1 MIACARVAA
10 QHARVPYAARLSVC
24 PRCRRRVSRAISVR
38 RTASAT
44 SSARWGSRST
54 TSRRRGARCARSGCA
69 ALRTRRPPAMSFC
82 THPSHIP
89 LTAPRSRGVTT
100 AALAAQALAVG
111 AWAAPPPGPT
121 RRRANAVAGLT
132 RATTHRR
139 LALRTR
145 ALTRRRAVA
154 APATRHVATA
164 RTARSRHVENRHVES
179 RHVETNE
186 RRQDR
191 RATAGHR
198 HRARTSRAPPGNGV
212 SGFMGA
218 MYTITAAP
226 PRAAHA
232 PSRLLFGGRG
242 LETRSSQRPRG
253 RRARGRE
260 SQSAGACLHDG
271 ATPTGGGARRA
282 VTPDCS
288 RRQSRRDRRRQEVVR
303 KSTARAPSIRRA
315 PVRGRTVAAV
325 SLTLITV
332 CSQPAPGCNWTT
344 DVVN

>member
-1 MIACARVAA
+1 MVLIACARGAA

-24 PRCRRRVSRAISVR
+24 PRCRRRVSRATSAR

-69 ALRTRRPPAMSFC
+69 APRARRAPAISLCTHPPAISLC

-154 APATRHVATA
+154 APANRHVATA

-179 RHVETNE
+179 HHVETNE

-232 PSRLLFGGRG
+232 PSRLLTGGQG

-253 RRARGRE
+253 RERRRARGRE

-271 ATPTGGGARRA
+271 ATPTGSGARR
-282 VTPDCS
+282 
-288 RRQSRRDRRRQEVVR
+288 R
-303 KSTARAPSIRRA
+303 
-315 PVRGRTVAAV
+315 
-325 SLTLITV
+325 L
-332 CSQPAPGCNWTT
+332 
-344 DVVN
+344 